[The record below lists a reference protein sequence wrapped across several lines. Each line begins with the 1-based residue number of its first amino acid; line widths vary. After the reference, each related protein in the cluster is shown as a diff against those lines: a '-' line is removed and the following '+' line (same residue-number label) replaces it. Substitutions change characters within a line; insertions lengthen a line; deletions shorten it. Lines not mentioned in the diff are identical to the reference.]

1 MPPQVP
7 AQDPLIGLEFGHY
20 RIESKVGSGGM
31 GVVYLARDSHLDRHV
46 AIKLLHPGTIADD
59 SARHRFH
66 NEARALSKLNHP
78 NIATIHDFDSQGGT
92 DFLVMEFIPGKPL
105 SNRLATGP
113 LPESALLPLALQ
125 LTEGLIAA
133 HDHAIIHRDL
143 KPANLVLTDDG
154 RLKIL
159 DFGLARLRVPLA
171 ESVTQSELETH
182 SLAGTFPYMAPEQLL
197 GGDLDARTDL
207 YSTGL
212 ILYEMATGQRPF
224 SELPSS
230 KIFDAILH
238 RAPLPPHQLNPKL
251 SSELETIITKCLEK
265 DPARR
270 YQSARELAVDL
281 RRLQRDSSA
290 DTLVFDRPRGTPI
303 RSLLRNKLFLASLAA
318 LFLLAILATTF
329 FLLGARNPLRA
340 LFLGSSR
347 IQSIAVLPLANLSGD
362 PEREFFADGV
372 TEELITQLGKST
384 NLRVISRQ
392 SVMQFK
398 HTSLPLSEI
407 ARKLDVDAVVEGSVL
422 QSGNR
427 VRVTARLVPASTEKP
442 VWSEQYDRDLRDVLT
457 LQAEV
462 TQAIAGEI
470 KLKLSP
476 EESARLSVSRPV
488 NPEAYEAYLK
498 GRFFWYQISKTS
510 NEEAGRYFQLALE
523 KDPNNALA
531 YSGLADVWLMRT
543 DSGYALPSEVLEK
556 AKAYALK
563 AVKLDPSLAEPYV
576 SLANITI
583 DLDHDWAAGERFFQ
597 RAIQANPSSAIAHF
611 MYADAL
617 ICRHRVA
624 DWEIEIQRTLAL
636 DPLYFF
642 WRTFYGWQLTYLGG
656 YDEAI
661 QVLQA
666 ALVSKPDFSSAH
678 LGLWVAYFKKN
689 MNNEAFASAVH
700 FFEDLNDRETVNAL
714 HSGFAAGGYREAMKR
729 GGDVLAARAQHSHVS
744 AVRIARL
751 YAHAGE
757 NDVAL
762 TWLEKAVSANETPTT
777 HLAVARD
784 WDALRPDPRFQ
795 VLLRRLNLPQ

>member
-1 MPPQVP
+1 MPSQVQSP
-7 AQDPLIGLEFGHY
+7 DPLIGCEFGHY
-20 RIESKVGSGGM
+20 RILRNIGSGGM
-31 GVVYLARDSHLDRHV
+31 GVVYLAHDSHLDREV
-46 AIKLLHPGTIADD
+46 AIKLLHPGTILDE

-78 NIATIHDFDSQGGT
+78 NIATIHDFDTHRGA
-92 DFLVMEFIPGKPL
+92 DFLVMEFIPGSPL
-105 SNRLATGP
+105 SARLAAGP
-113 LPESALLPLALQ
+113 LPESELLPLAIQ
-125 LTEGLIAA
+125 LVDGLIAA
-133 HDHAIIHRDL
+133 HDHSIIHRDL
-143 KPANLVLTDDG
+143 KPANLLITQDA

-159 DFGLARLRVPLA
+159 DFGLAKLRLPLA
-171 ESVTQSELETH
+171 ESVTQSHLESH
-182 SLAGTFPYMAPEQLL
+182 SFSGTFPYMAPEQVL
-197 GGDLDARTDL
+197 GGELDARTDL
-207 YSTGL
+207 YATGL
-212 ILYEMATGQRPF
+212 VLYEMATGQRPF
-224 SELPSS
+224 AELPTS
-230 KIFDAILH
+230 KLLNAILH
-238 RAPLPPHQLNPKL
+238 HSPIPPRQLNPKL
-251 SSELETIITKCLEK
+251 SFELESIIFKCLEK
-265 DPARR
+265 DPAQR

-290 DTLVFDRPRGTPI
+290 GTIVNHLPPK
-303 RSLLRNKLFLASLAA
+303 SYSSFLRNKFFPTSLLLLAFLAAA
-318 LFLLAILATTF
+318 FFVLRSHNLLPRVF
-329 FLLGARNPLRA
+329 
-340 LFLGSSR
+340 SSAPQV
-347 IQSIAVLPLANLSGD
+347 QSIAVLPLANLSGD

-384 NLRVISRQ
+384 GLRVISRQ

-398 HTSLPLSEI
+398 HSSLPLSEI

-462 TQAIAGEI
+462 TQAIANEI
-470 KLKLSP
+470 RLKLSP
-476 EESARLSVSRPV
+476 EESARLSASRPV

-498 GRFFWYQISKTS
+498 GRFYWYQISKTN
-510 NEEAGRYFQLALE
+510 NEQAERYFQLALE
-523 KDPNNALA
+523 KDPNYALA

-543 DSGYALPSEVLEK
+543 DSGYAPPSEVLEK

-563 AVKLDPSLAEPYV
+563 AVELDPSLAEPYV

-583 DLDHDWAAGERFFQ
+583 DLDHDWPGGERFFQ

-611 MYADAL
+611 MYGDAL

-624 DWEIEIQRTLAL
+624 DWETESQRTLAL

-642 WRTFYGWQLTYLGG
+642 WRTFYGWQLTYLGR

-661 QVLQA
+661 QALQT
-666 ALVSKPDFSSAH
+666 ALASKPDSSSAH
-678 LGLWVAYFKKN
+678 LGLWVAYFKKD
-689 MNNEAFASAVH
+689 MPNEAFASAVH
-700 FFEDLNDRETVNAL
+700 FFEDLNDRETVDAL
-714 HSGFAAGGYREAMKR
+714 HSGFAAAGYREAMKR
-729 GGDVLAARAQHSHVS
+729 GGDVLAARAQHSYVS
-744 AVRIARL
+744 GVRIARL

-757 NDVAL
+757 NDLAL
-762 TWLEKAVSANETPTT
+762 SWLEKAVSANETPTT

-795 VLLRRLNLPQ
+795 SLLRRLNLPQ

>member
-642 WRTFYGWQLTYLGG
+642 WRTFYGWQLTYLGR